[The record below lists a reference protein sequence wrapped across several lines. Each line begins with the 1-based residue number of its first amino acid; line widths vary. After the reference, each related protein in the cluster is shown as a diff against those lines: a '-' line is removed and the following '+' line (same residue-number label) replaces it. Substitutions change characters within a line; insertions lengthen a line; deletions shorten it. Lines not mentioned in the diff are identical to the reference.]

1 MNGGFYIIIS
11 VNLTIKVPGQFDGT
25 YEEITFHRALMII
38 NEFLADYGDGVQYI
52 IFNGETG
59 ESIEAVDMQRICQP
73 VYNVSDLIEL
83 LPYLGRF
90 NKATTLDGYVLWD
103 NT

>member
-1 MNGGFYIIIS
+1 MIS
-11 VNLTIKVPGQFDGT
+11 VNVRVYIPGLFDSFF
-25 YEEITFHRALMII
+25 EEVTFHCALMII

-90 NKATTLDGYVLWD
+90 DKATTLDGYVLWD

>member
-1 MNGGFYIIIS
+1 MIS
-11 VNLTIKVPGQFDGT
+11 VNVKVYIPGVFDGLF
-25 YEEITFHRALMII
+25 EEVTFHRALMII

-59 ESIEAVDMQRICQP
+59 ESIESVSVNRICQP

-90 NKATTLDGYVLWD
+90 DKATTLDGYVLWD